1 MNNIKRILQQEI
13 EQRIKPSKVALIF
26 GARRVGKTVLL
37 REILSNY
44 SGRTL
49 LLNGESLDTIEMLK
63 DRTITN
69 YRQLFN
75 GIDLLAID
83 EAQHIPEIGLK
94 LKLIVD
100 EVPNIAVIAT
110 GSSSFDLQ
118 NQAGEPL
125 VGRNTLFL
133 LTPLSIKE
141 LTSTFSGFE
150 VRKNIDPSPV

>member
-1 MNNIKRILQQEI
+1 METIKRILQQEI
-13 EQRIKPSKVALIF
+13 EQRIRPSKVALIF

-37 REILSNY
+37 REILNQY

-49 LLNGESLDTIEMLK
+49 LLNGESLDTIKMLEE
-63 DRTITN
+63 RTITN

-83 EAQHIPEIGLK
+83 EAQHILEIGQK

-100 EVPNIAVIAT
+100 EVPDIAVIAT

-118 NQAGEPL
+118 NQAG
-125 VGRNTLFL
+125 
-133 LTPLSIKE
+133 
-141 LTSTFSGFE
+141 
-150 VRKNIDPSPV
+150 